1 MLNWLHRLL
10 HPHCEHCIAEEKR
23 AHEEKIELE
32 RELSRCKTCD
42 TLRIQLE
49 HEQREKERLLEVIL
63 TLNSPNKIESTTE
76 PMVYKPIT
84 TTRYSNFREK
94 RRELESQ
101 DKIEYEKLE
110 KLKKDEL
117 ASEKVTG
124 IEELESRL
132 GINQ

>member
-63 TLNSPNKIESTTE
+63 TLNSPKVENSSSPVEF
-76 PMVYKPIT
+76 KPIT

-94 RRELESQ
+94 RRELELQ
-101 DKIEYEKLE
+101 DKVEHEKLE
-110 KLKKDEL
+110 KLKKDQL
-117 ASEKVTG
+117 ASEQVTG
-124 IEELESRL
+124 IEELESKL